1 MASTFQPINL
11 KEALEFLHSQHALVL
26 AGGTDFML
34 KRARLT
40 REDRPVLC
48 VGYLEELRQIKISGQ
63 ELSIGA
69 ACTLTQLLQSPL
81 LPEYLKRPIAG
92 MASPAIRNIAT
103 IGGNICNASPAGDA
117 LPMLYALDAV
127 LCLQSVSGVEEL
139 PIQDFIL
146 SPAKT
151 CLGGNRLLREIR
163 VSLEQDW
170 RCMYRK
176 VGLRRA
182 NSLSKMSFYALARG
196 RPERLEDVRIAF
208 GAVAPTVVRSR
219 EAELEIL
226 AGTGIN
232 DLQQTKERYDR
243 LIQPID
249 DARSNR
255 GYRRAVSLRLLEQF
269 LREEG
274 FN

>member
-1 MASTFQPINL
+1 MKFDE
-11 KEALEFLHSQHALVL
+11 KE
-26 AGGTDFML
+26 G
-34 KRARLT
+34 LT
-40 REDRPVLC
+40 
-48 VGYLEELRQIKISGQ
+48 
-63 ELSIGA
+63 IGA
-69 ACTLTQLLQSPL
+69 AIPMNMVASFPETVKQYPL
-81 LPEYLKRPIAG
+81 LVDAAKSV
-92 MASPAIRNIAT
+92 ASYQLRSRAT
-103 IGGNICNASPAGDA
+103 IIGNICNASPAGDT
-117 LPMLYALDAV
+117 LPMLYALDAI
-127 LCLQSVSGVEEL
+127 LCLQSASSIEEL
-139 PIQDFIL
+139 PMRDFIL

-151 CLGGNRLLREIR
+151 CLGSNRLLREIR
-163 VSLEQDW
+163 VPLEQDW
-170 RCMYRK
+170 RCVYRK

-255 GYRRAVSLRLLEQF
+255 VYRRAVSLRLLEHF